1 MTLLF
6 KVKSV
11 CVLLLTK
18 TTLFMFVVAPLAI
31 SHGEEKTANINAD
44 AADIPKQ
51 RQAEAIAEDKS
62 PLGYWGK
69 DADKYTGWKSHS
81 NRLIPVYA
89 YGTRD
94 AGAGVDVNSYF
105 GDNSPY
111 RSEQKVQSLY
121 GNLPEKT
128 VNPHAVWMDQTNLF
142 DMQKAAAAAGKKY
155 IFLVVFDGMDWQTIR
170 AAAIWNQKKI
180 SYTEGR
186 GEGTH
191 FQSYNA
197 QNTAQFGFMVT
208 SAHNEGSDVDVNSQ
222 TVKNP
227 GGTIRG
233 GYDAGS
239 AGDSPWA
246 VAPDPGYLIAQPCEG
261 HPKHAYT
268 DSSSSATSMT
278 AGIKTFNGG
287 INVDAVGGQV
297 PTIAHLLQEQG
308 WRVGAVSSVPISHA
322 TPAAAYAHNVSR
334 DDYQDLTRDMLGL
347 TSISH
352 PSTPLVGL
360 DVLVGGGFG
369 AEGNP
374 KRGGESQGEN
384 YVQGNIYLAEGDLKA
399 VDVQNGGKYVT
410 AVRTAGQDGTQLLE
424 DAAKRAI
431 AGQHRLFG
439 FFGVGAYNGHLP
451 FATADGRYDPAPGVN
466 SKVEIYAADD
476 VAGNP
481 TLGEM
486 TTAAIT
492 VLASEKKPFWLM
504 VESGDVDWANHDNN
518 IDNSIGAVNAGDAA
532 VKIITDW
539 VEANSNWNESLVI
552 VTADHGHMLN
562 LVNPELLFE
571 STQTVTK

>member
-1 MTLLF
+1 
-6 KVKSV
+6 
-11 CVLLLTK
+11 
-18 TTLFMFVVAPLAI
+18 
-31 SHGEEKTANINAD
+31 
-44 AADIPKQ
+44 
-51 RQAEAIAEDKS
+51 
-62 PLGYWGK
+62 
-69 DADKYTGWKSHS
+69 
-81 NRLIPVYA
+81 
-89 YGTRD
+89 
-94 AGAGVDVNSYF
+94 
-105 GDNSPY
+105 
-111 RSEQKVQSLY
+111 
-121 GNLPEKT
+121 
-128 VNPHAVWMDQTNLF
+128 
-142 DMQKAAAAAGKKY
+142 
-155 IFLVVFDGMDWQTIR
+155 
-170 AAAIWNQKKI
+170 
-180 SYTEGR
+180 
-186 GEGTH
+186 
-191 FQSYNA
+191 
-197 QNTAQFGFMVT
+197 
-208 SAHNEGSDVDVNSQ
+208 
-222 TVKNP
+222 
-227 GGTIRG
+227 
-233 GYDAGS
+233 
-239 AGDSPWA
+239 
-246 VAPDPGYLIAQPCEG
+246 
-261 HPKHAYT
+261 
-268 DSSSSATSMT
+268 
-278 AGIKTFNGG
+278 
-287 INVDAVGGQV
+287 
-297 PTIAHLLQEQG
+297 
-308 WRVGAVSSVPISHA
+308 VPISHA

-518 IDNSIGAVNAGDAA
+518 IDNSIGAVNSGDAA

-539 VEANSNWNESLVI
+539 VETNSNWNESLVI